1 MIGKNGAKE
10 KDDYDIAAYNYVYV
24 EALKQKLM
32 GNSGDALKYFE
43 QCLKMN
49 PKSDAAYYQMAQ
61 VVISNGD
68 MKNGKLF
75 TGKALEID
83 PDNIWYLTMLGGL
96 YYQEKNIDSAI
107 IFYERAIKLFPEK
120 ENLDLTLGNLYS
132 EAKKYD
138 KANSIFESFDKKYGV
153 NETSTLS
160 SIKNLIA
167 ESKYDEALNR
177 TQNLLKEYPDE
188 LLYNGI
194 LADIY
199 RSKGDKEKAI
209 EVYNRL
215 LDKNPDNPQ
224 VQLSLCDFLLTE
236 KSYNDLFILL
246 HGVILNSNIEKE
258 NKISLLA
265 RIIEVPDLNSE
276 LEGKLIVSLMVLE
289 ASYKG
294 DNLIPLLRPEFLI
307 NENKISDAISRLE
320 EIIKENPDNYYA
332 WEKLLIL
339 YLQSKDYS
347 KLLKL
352 GEECATKFNTSFTA
366 KILYAN
372 GALELGK
379 YSLALDELKKA
390 EILAGDNKEFLV
402 QVLTMRA
409 DIYYRMKEYVKAFET
424 FREAMKT
431 NNNDLTVINNYAYYL
446 AEQNTN
452 LKEAEE
458 MAKRVIEK
466 EKENSTYLDT
476 YGWVLYKRGKFQ
488 EAVKIMED
496 AIKNRKNPDAVMYEH
511 LGYIYKKL
519 KNCNEAIKNWNI
531 AIKIDSAKTELL
543 KEIENC
549 GK

>member
-49 PKSDAAYYQMAQ
+49 PRSDAAYYQMAQ

-246 HGVILNSNIEKE
+246 HGVI
-258 NKISLLA
+258 
-265 RIIEVPDLNSE
+265 
-276 LEGKLIVSLMVLE
+276 
-289 ASYKG
+289 
-294 DNLIPLLRPEFLI
+294 
-307 NENKISDAISRLE
+307 
-320 EIIKENPDNYYA
+320 
-332 WEKLLIL
+332 
-339 YLQSKDYS
+339 
-347 KLLKL
+347 
-352 GEECATKFNTSFTA
+352 
-366 KILYAN
+366 
-372 GALELGK
+372 
-379 YSLALDELKKA
+379 
-390 EILAGDNKEFLV
+390 
-402 QVLTMRA
+402 
-409 DIYYRMKEYVKAFET
+409 
-424 FREAMKT
+424 
-431 NNNDLTVINNYAYYL
+431 
-446 AEQNTN
+446 
-452 LKEAEE
+452 
-458 MAKRVIEK
+458 
-466 EKENSTYLDT
+466 
-476 YGWVLYKRGKFQ
+476 
-488 EAVKIMED
+488 
-496 AIKNRKNPDAVMYEH
+496 
-511 LGYIYKKL
+511 
-519 KNCNEAIKNWNI
+519 
-531 AIKIDSAKTELL
+531 
-543 KEIENC
+543 
-549 GK
+549 